1 MNESKDIKKM
11 SRRDLLEVLVLQSKK
26 IDELQEELN
35 KTSELLNT
43 KQIMISEAGNIAE
56 ASLKLNKIFEVAQ
69 TSAEQYLESIKAIEE
84 KQEKLRLE
92 LENKLK
98 KKKKKKSTKKKKT
111 DKTKTKLS
119 TKSKTK
125 N

>member
-1 MNESKDIKKM
+1 MKNSIEIKKM

-35 KTSELLNT
+35 KANELLNT
-43 KQIMISEAGNIAE
+43 KQITISEVGNIAE
-56 ASLKLNKIFEVAQ
+56 ASLKLNRVFESAQ
-69 TSAEQYLESIKAIEE
+69 ASAEQYLESIKAIEE

-92 LENKLK
+92 LEQKLNQIK
-98 KKKKKKSTKKKKT
+98 KKKNTKKKKN

-119 TKSKTK
+119 TKSKVK
-125 N
+125 K